1 MENQFLQSI
10 KQIEIAAVLMRK
22 KDDGKLESVFASES
36 FAKLMECSSTEEA
49 MKMMNGEGFTNTT
62 HTEDRPKVYQMLNQH
77 FSKQNTKDL
86 IIRKISAKG
95 KIIWC
100 NVHYAFIDDFDEDYL
115 YCTYF
120 DVTTLR
126 ISEQRLKKTYQAIG
140 ETFYREN
147 SLTLGMFRVNLKQ
160 NKIEDMKGR
169 DLFDTDSIDRSFSEV
184 IKLRALN
191 YPIARE
197 QKRFLKVFN
206 NQKLITDYLAG
217 KTQLSEFLF
226 SRRKDGRLCYV
237 NFAVM
242 LTRHPLTNE
251 ITAFIAEKEANHQKV
266 ESALLD
272 KILARQ
278 FDMVAYLANGKY
290 GVVAGDASLIE
301 KGSIFP
307 LTRIGDYDEYL
318 KNQVVPVLDENLKSE
333 TIEALSLKNIKA
345 NVKTDKPYIVNIA
358 CNIDGE
364 KYYKRF
370 DFYNVDPEADFYILL
385 KSDTTEI
392 QRKQIEQNE
401 RLREALKEA
410 RQANVAKTAFLS
422 RMSHEI
428 RTPMNAIIGLDK
440 IALHDPNL
448 SDNLRSHLDQI
459 GQSARYLLSLIND
472 ILDMS
477 RIESG
482 KMAIKN
488 EEFEF
493 NSFLDQIKSMIE
505 SQCREKNLKFS
516 CNILTKLNQF
526 YIGDDT
532 KLKQILINILGNS
545 VKFTNSGGEIT
556 LNVECTAQYEGQ
568 SNFRFTMKDT
578 GIGMD
583 KEYLPKIF
591 DAFTQEDATTT
602 SNFGGSGLGLAIT
615 KNIVEM
621 MNGSISVD
629 SAKGIGTTFIVNLP
643 LKNSTRRSDQTE
655 EFNPRDLNVLIID
668 DDPLSCTHAKTL
680 LNESG
685 INADTCESGK
695 KAFEMIRLHQ
705 ARREEYNLILVDF
718 QMPFQNG
725 LEVTKEIRKIL
736 DKNTTVIMIT
746 AFDTFELEDKAIE
759 AGADAIMEKPLS
771 IASLTYELQQ
781 IFKRK
786 KSEVKEKILA
796 DLTNRRVLIAED
808 MPVNAEIMM
817 MLLSMREMQTEHAE
831 NGKIAVEMF
840 AKSEKNYYD
849 AVLMDIRMPEMDGLE
864 ATMAIRA
871 LDRPDAKTIPII
883 AMTANA
889 FDEDVQ
895 RSLQAGMNAHL
906 TKPVEPE
913 NLFRTLEEL
922 IGKNLANQ

>member
-1 MENQFLQSI
+1 M
-10 KQIEIAAVLMRK
+10 
-22 KDDGKLESVFASES
+22 
-36 FAKLMECSSTEEA
+36 
-49 MKMMNGEGFTNTT
+49 
-62 HTEDRPKVYQMLNQH
+62 
-77 FSKQNTKDL
+77 
-86 IIRKISAKG
+86 
-95 KIIWC
+95 
-100 NVHYAFIDDFDEDYL
+100 
-115 YCTYF
+115 
-120 DVTTLR
+120 
-126 ISEQRLKKTYQAIG
+126 
-140 ETFYREN
+140 
-147 SLTLGMFRVNLKQ
+147 
-160 NKIEDMKGR
+160 
-169 DLFDTDSIDRSFSEV
+169 
-184 IKLRALN
+184 
-191 YPIARE
+191 
-197 QKRFLKVFN
+197 
-206 NQKLITDYLAG
+206 
-217 KTQLSEFLF
+217 
-226 SRRKDGRLCYV
+226 
-237 NFAVM
+237 
-242 LTRHPLTNE
+242 
-251 ITAFIAEKEANHQKV
+251 
-266 ESALLD
+266 
-272 KILARQ
+272 
-278 FDMVAYLANGKY
+278 
-290 GVVAGDASLIE
+290 
-301 KGSIFP
+301 
-307 LTRIGDYDEYL
+307 
-318 KNQVVPVLDENLKSE
+318 
-333 TIEALSLKNIKA
+333 
-345 NVKTDKPYIVNIA
+345 
-358 CNIDGE
+358 
-364 KYYKRF
+364 
-370 DFYNVDPEADFYILL
+370 
-385 KSDTTEI
+385 
-392 QRKQIEQNE
+392 
-401 RLREALKEA
+401 
-410 RQANVAKTAFLS
+410 
-422 RMSHEI
+422 
-428 RTPMNAIIGLDK
+428 
-440 IALHDPNL
+440 
-448 SDNLRSHLDQI
+448 
-459 GQSARYLLSLIND
+459 
-472 ILDMS
+472 
-477 RIESG
+477 
-482 KMAIKN
+482 
-488 EEFEF
+488 
-493 NSFLDQIKSMIE
+493 
-505 SQCREKNLKFS
+505 
-516 CNILTKLNQF
+516 
-526 YIGDDT
+526 
-532 KLKQILINILGNS
+532 GNS

-695 KAFEMIRLHQ
+695 KTFEMIRLHQ